1 MQKYE
6 KHQNP
11 TFELRLFFVQNWK
24 KNTPF
29 KNGTT
34 FVVNWLAQFK
44 W

>member
-1 MQKYE
+1 MKNIKIQLLNCDYFLYKIV
-6 KHQNP
+6 
-11 TFELRLFFVQNWK
+11 TK